1 MGKTQW
7 TSVVLVVG
15 MGCSPM
21 MSAAD
26 VRVTP
31 QVGGS
36 LVYSDNLK
44 QADSD
49 RQGSLITTLNAGVGI
64 EANGVDGNALSLE
77 YTLDQLFYSHD
88 GNDNSLYQTLRFD
101 ANKALGEGF
110 RLDASASIDNIAA
123 AIDENANADIFTGDT
138 VENKQAELGVSYRSN
153 PLSDSNV
160 TGRVFVT
167 ASNYEDDIGNYDGGG
182 AALRF
187 SNGPNVRDMFWVI
200 EGTYDYKRSKGD
212 DPNTSFVVLREEI
225 GFQTVYRWVPF
236 MRLNYENY
244 SGTSESDSADQLS
257 WGPALRYFF
266 TKTSYLEVSYNFS
279 ETDDI
284 SDFWAGAVYLN
295 PSPRTSLR
303 ASYDKRAFGDAY
315 DFLFSH
321 RSRRLTNE
329 ISYTEAVTN
338 YDRETFVRDGNIAQ
352 ANVERRLTWES
363 ILAARR
369 TTYVFSL
376 YGFELDALNSPS
388 REGDEQ
394 GYGASFSIDHQLSR
408 RLKGTAVID
417 YRDYTFKNIE
427 TADQDDQYWTFSI
440 DGSYTVNA
448 MVTLTAGAEHN
459 NKSSSLANNGYD
471 ENRLYLELNVDL

>member
-1 MGKTQW
+1 MGY
-7 TSVVLVVG
+7 
-15 MGCSPM
+15 SPM

-64 EANGVDGNALSLE
+64 EANGVDGNALSLK

-187 SNGPNVRDMFWVI
+187 SNGQCERYVL
-200 EGTYDYKRSKGD
+200 GD
-212 DPNTSFVVLREEI
+212 
-225 GFQTVYRWVPF
+225 
-236 MRLNYENY
+236 
-244 SGTSESDSADQLS
+244 
-257 WGPALRYFF
+257 
-266 TKTSYLEVSYNFS
+266 
-279 ETDDI
+279 
-284 SDFWAGAVYLN
+284 
-295 PSPRTSLR
+295 
-303 ASYDKRAFGDAY
+303 
-315 DFLFSH
+315 
-321 RSRRLTNE
+321 
-329 ISYTEAVTN
+329 
-338 YDRETFVRDGNIAQ
+338 
-352 ANVERRLTWES
+352 
-363 ILAARR
+363 
-369 TTYVFSL
+369 
-376 YGFELDALNSPS
+376 
-388 REGDEQ
+388 
-394 GYGASFSIDHQLSR
+394 
-408 RLKGTAVID
+408 
-417 YRDYTFKNIE
+417 
-427 TADQDDQYWTFSI
+427 
-440 DGSYTVNA
+440 
-448 MVTLTAGAEHN
+448 
-459 NKSSSLANNGYD
+459 
-471 ENRLYLELNVDL
+471 